1 MTSIE
6 KTMKIENYRLNHRYW
21 KTKKKRRAETIYQT

>member
-6 KTMKIENYRLNHRYW
+6 KTMKIENYRLNHR
-21 KTKKKRRAETIYQT
+21 